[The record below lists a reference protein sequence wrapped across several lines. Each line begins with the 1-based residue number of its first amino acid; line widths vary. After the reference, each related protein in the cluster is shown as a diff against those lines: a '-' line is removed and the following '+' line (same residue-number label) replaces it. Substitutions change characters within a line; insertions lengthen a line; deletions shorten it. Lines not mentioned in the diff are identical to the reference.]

1 MGRFSV
7 RVASILFLVT
17 GVLIGYL
24 VSYENPV
31 NNDCS
36 INLALAKNPEHPFIQ
51 PLLRIITPKSCD
63 MQKLAP
69 LRDAIARVASAQPK
83 GTFTRYAYYFRDLTD
98 SSWTGINET
107 DQYDPGSML
116 KVVVALAVY
125 KQEEITHGFLA
136 SRLTYTQDLANMNA
150 AFPFAPSIALKVG
163 QSYPVPFLLK
173 EMLSDSDNAAKDLL
187 LASLDQVVIDGV
199 YTDLSIKKP
208 DSGNSAGYM
217 ISPFEYSRFLRVLYY
232 SLYDL
237 SWKDAN
243 ALLELLNGATF
254 TQGIVAGVPSGVSVA
269 HKYGEHVNGTGK
281 EISSVELSDCGIVY
295 HPERPYLICVMTE
308 GKDPDMLARFIAQ
321 VSRATYTEVKSGY
334 R

>member
-1 MGRFSV
+1 
-7 RVASILFLVT
+7 
-17 GVLIGYL
+17 
-24 VSYENPV
+24 
-31 NNDCS
+31 
-36 INLALAKNPEHPFIQ
+36 
-51 PLLRIITPKSCD
+51 